1 MTSIRQFKLTDLFR
15 INNINL
21 DIFTEN
27 YGLSFYLHYLTRW
40 PECFFIAENPAQ
52 RLMGYIMGKIEGKP
66 ENYHGHVTALTVAP
80 EFRRI
85 GVSSQLMAL
94 LENVSEQKKTF
105 FVDLFVR
112 VSNKRAVDMYHKLN
126 YIIYRRIL
134 GYYSG
139 ERDEDAFDM
148 RKALSR
154 DVNKKFLVPIPYPV
168 RPEDL
173 VDD

>member
-1 MTSIRQFKLTDLFR
+1 MNELSSFR
-15 INNINL
+15 KR
-21 DIFTEN
+21 T
-27 YGLSFYLHYLTRW
+27 Y
-40 PECFFIAENPAQ
+40 
-52 RLMGYIMGKIEGKP
+52 
-66 ENYHGHVTALTVAP
+66 
-80 EFRRI
+80 
-85 GVSSQLMAL
+85 
-94 LENVSEQKKTF
+94 

-126 YIIYRRIL
+126 YVVYRRII

-139 ERDEDAFDM
+139 ERDEDAFGSLIEYFLKISFVFFLLSCLDM

-154 DVNKKFLVPIPYPV
+154 DVEKKSLIPIPHPV

>member
-1 MTSIRQFKLTDLFR
+1 
-15 INNINL
+15 
-21 DIFTEN
+21 
-27 YGLSFYLHYLTRW
+27 
-40 PECFFIAENPAQ
+40 
-52 RLMGYIMGKIEGKP
+52 MGKIEGKQ
-66 ENYHGHVTALTVAP
+66 ENYHGHVTALSVAP

-85 GVSSQLMAL
+85 GISSKLMSL
-94 LENVSEQKKTF
+94 LENVSERKKTY

-112 VSNKRAVDMYHKLN
+112 VSNKRAVDMYQKLG
-126 YIIYRRIL
+126 YFVYRRII

-154 DVNKKFLVPIPYPV
+154 DVDKKSIIPIPHPV

-173 VDD
+173 QED